1 MRRIVGLVGWAALT
15 SAIVVGAAARSTVAT
30 TLEGVIAQGTVRCGV
45 SASAAPGFATRDE
58 TGSWAGF
65 DVDYCRAI
73 AAAVLG
79 DAQAIRVVALEPE
92 AGAAAVAS
100 GRVDVLVAA
109 LPWTLRRDAAGLTFA
124 AVTFFD
130 GQAFLVPLALG
141 VRSALELDG
150 ARICVR
156 DDADALD
163 RLETFFTTHL
173 MEHVVLVFRD
183 DRALFAAYEAGLC
196 DAATASRRRLAGA
209 RGRLADPATHVVLPE
224 LVAKEPL
231 ALVVADT
238 DPAWADALRWVH
250 MALLAAEAQALDQA
264 RAAASDATALSG
276 ALAETDA
283 AVAVGLGIVPGWA
296 QRAVAAVGHYGE
308 LFARHL
314 GPATPMELDR
324 DLNALWRDGGLHYP
338 LPPR

>member
-15 SAIVVGAAARSTVAT
+15 VAIGVGWAARPALAAT
-30 TLEGVIAQGTVRCGV
+30 LDQVIAQGTVRCGV

-79 DAQAIRVVALEPE
+79 DAEAIRVVALRPE
-92 AGAAAVAS
+92 ARATAVAS
-100 GRVDVLVAA
+100 GRVDVLAA
-109 LPWTLRRDAAGLTFA
+109 DVPWTLRLDAAGVTFA

-130 GQAFLVPLALG
+130 GQAFLVPAALG

-163 RLETFFTTHL
+163 SLETFFTTHL

-183 DRALFAAYEAGLC
+183 DRTLFAAYEAGLC
-196 DAATASRRRLAGA
+196 DAATAPRRRLAGA
-209 RGRLADPATHVVLPE
+209 RGRLADPGAHVILPE
-224 LVAKEPL
+224 LVAKDPL

-238 DPAWADALRWVH
+238 DPAWADALRWIHV
-250 MALLAAEAQALDQA
+250 ALLTAEAQALDQA
-264 RAAASDATALSG
+264 RAASDGADLGG
-276 ALAETDA
+276 ALAEADA
-283 AVAVGLGIVPGWA
+283 VVAAGLGILPGWA
-296 QRAVAAVGHYGE
+296 RRAVAAVGHYGE

-314 GPATPMELDR
+314 GPATPMGLDR

>member
-1 MRRIVGLVGWAALT
+1 MRRIMGLAGWAVLAVAL
-15 SAIVVGAAARSTVAT
+15 VVGAAARPALAT
-30 TLEGVIAQGTVRCGV
+30 TLDRVIAQGTVRCGV
-45 SASAAPGFATRDE
+45 SARAAPGFATRDE
-58 TGSWAGF
+58 TGRWAGF

-79 DAQAIRVVALEPE
+79 DAAAIHVVALEPE
-92 AGAAAVAS
+92 AGAAAVTS
-100 GRVDVLVAA
+100 GRVDVLAAA

-130 GQAFLVPLALG
+130 GQAFLVPVALG

-183 DRALFAAYEAGLC
+183 DRTLFAAYEAGLC
-196 DAATASRRRLAGA
+196 DAATAARRRLAGA
-209 RGRLADPATHVVLPE
+209 RGRLADPGAHVVLPE
-224 LVAKEPL
+224 LVAEEPL

-238 DPAWADALRWVH
+238 DPAWADALRWIHV
-250 MALLAAEAQALDQA
+250 ALLAAEAQAFDQA
-264 RAAASDATALSG
+264 RAASDGADLGG
-276 ALAETDA
+276 ALAEADA
-283 AVAVGLGIVPGWA
+283 AVAAGLGILPGWA
-296 QRAVAAVGHYGE
+296 RRAVAAVGHYGE
-308 LFARHL
+308 LFARNL
-314 GPATPMELDR
+314 GAGTPMALER

>member
-1 MRRIVGLVGWAALT
+1 MRRIVGLAGWAVLAV
-15 SAIVVGAAARSTVAT
+15 AVVVGAAPRPALAAT
-30 TLEGVIAQGTVRCGV
+30 LDRVIAQGTVRCGV

-58 TGSWAGF
+58 TGRWAGF

-79 DAQAIRVVALEPE
+79 DAAAIDVVALEPE
-92 AGAAAVAS
+92 AGAAAVTS
-100 GRVDVLVAA
+100 GRVDVLAAA

-156 DDADALD
+156 DDTDAFV

-183 DRALFAAYEAGLC
+183 DRTLFAAYEAGLC
-196 DAATASRRRLAGA
+196 DAVTAPRRRLAGA
-209 RGRLADPATHVVLPE
+209 RGRLADPAAHVVLPE

-231 ALVVADT
+231 ALVVADG

-250 MALLAAEAQALDQA
+250 TALLAAEAQVLDQA
-264 RAAASDATALSG
+264 RAAAADAADLNG
-276 ALAETDA
+276 ALAATDA
-283 AVAVGLGIVPGWA
+283 AVAVGLGLVPGWA
-296 QRAVAAVGHYGE
+296 RRAVAAAGHYGE

-314 GPATPMELDR
+314 GAGTPMALER